1 MITFLTAGRW
11 RHDAN
16 RGTDY
21 LLQLSFVDGSVGDGV
36 DAAKNVAT
44 KFVHVVREFSNPKT
58 LVNTSGQTMPFVTE
72 AVK

>member
-1 MITFLTAGRW
+1 MITLLTAARW

-21 LLQLSFVDGSVGDGV
+21 LLQLSFVDGSVGDGA
-36 DAAKNVAT
+36 DATNNVVT

-58 LVNTSGQTMPFVTE
+58 LVNASGNTMPFVTE